1 MADLD
6 EKLRPIASQIPQW
19 TTQPDQQQQS
29 GVSTLT
35 PWGWVSP
42 DAMSNL
48 WRLLTSGNDRPLPDF
63 ANNAGAPMDAIASA
77 LHQIGLPIPGGPAP
91 YNPDVWRPSSSVPLS
106 SSNIRGLLDNLS
118 SFDPPSLDTLLRAA
132 RRPSL
137 L

>member
-6 EKLRPIASQIPQW
+6 EKLRPVASPQW
-19 TTQPDQQQQS
+19 TTQPDQAQQS

-48 WRLLTSGNDRPLPDF
+48 WRLLTSDNGQPLPDF
-63 ANNAGAPMDAIASA
+63 AKTAGAPMDAIASA
-77 LHQIGLPIPGGPAP
+77 LHQIGVPIPGGPAP
-91 YNPDVWRPSSSVPLS
+91 FDPGVWRPAASVPLGS
-106 SSNIRGLLDNLS
+106 QNIRGLLDNLS
-118 SFDPPSLDTLLRAA
+118 SFDPPSLDALLRAA